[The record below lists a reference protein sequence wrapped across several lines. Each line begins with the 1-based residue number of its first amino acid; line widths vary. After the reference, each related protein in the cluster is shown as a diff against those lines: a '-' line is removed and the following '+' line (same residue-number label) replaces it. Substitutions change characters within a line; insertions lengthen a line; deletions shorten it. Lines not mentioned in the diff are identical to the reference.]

1 MEGTERGH
9 DAGLAVGDRFVC
21 RVRLRVYVVT
31 DCLVFVLFCFFELSM
46 MRSFE
51 GFLYYYCTVQVNLG

>member
-9 DAGLAVGDRFVC
+9 DAWSVVGDRFVC
-21 RVRLRVYVVT
+21 RVRLGVHVVT
-31 DCLVFVLFCFFELSM
+31 DCLVFVVVFYVVVFVLFFELSI

-51 GFLYYYCTVQVNLG
+51 GFLY